1 MDRVS
6 EYLKPA
12 TDVGQFAKE
21 RLSVEMV
28 AYGRMPTVDFDDGI
42 SLQCSLI
49 VFTTE

>member
-21 RLSVEMV
+21 RLMV
-28 AYGRMPTVDFDDGI
+28 DYQRTHIIDWDDSI
-42 SLQCSLI
+42 SLQCSFT
-49 VFTTE
+49 VFITE